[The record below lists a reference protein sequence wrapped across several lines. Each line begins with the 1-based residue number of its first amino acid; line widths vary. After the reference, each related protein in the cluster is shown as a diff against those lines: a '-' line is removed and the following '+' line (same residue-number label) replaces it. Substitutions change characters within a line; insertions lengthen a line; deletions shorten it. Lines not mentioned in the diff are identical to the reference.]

1 MIKKGLETEMYDDME
16 ILTDRSLKALSKL
29 IDPLDTMVRD
39 GITSALEKNDP
50 DLYDMIFGY

>member
-16 ILTDRSLKALSKL
+16 ILTQKSLKALSKL

-39 GITSALEKNDP
+39 GIAAALEKNDP

>member
-1 MIKKGLETEMYDDME
+1 ME

-39 GITSALEKNDP
+39 GIASALEKNDP

>member
-29 IDPLDTMVRD
+29 IDPLDTLVRD
-39 GITSALEKNDP
+39 GVASALEKNDP
-50 DLYDMIFGY
+50 DLYDMKFGY